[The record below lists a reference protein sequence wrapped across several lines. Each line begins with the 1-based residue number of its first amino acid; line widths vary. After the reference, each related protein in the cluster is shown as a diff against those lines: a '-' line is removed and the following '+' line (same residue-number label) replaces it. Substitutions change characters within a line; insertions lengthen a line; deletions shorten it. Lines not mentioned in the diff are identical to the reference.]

1 MTIWNPW
8 HGCKKLSAGCL
19 NCYMYRR
26 DASVGRDSTIVSKTG
41 SFRLPVQRRRDGSYK
56 LNEPETVF
64 ACMTSDFFLED
75 ADAWRPE
82 AWAMIRERSDLHFTI
97 ITKRI
102 SRFTVGLPADWGSG
116 YPHVTVCVTCENQ
129 AEADRRLPVLLELP
143 IRHKHIIHEPMLG
156 AVDISRYL
164 ESGQIA
170 HVSCGGESGAD
181 ARLCRYEW
189 ILSVRAQCMRY
200 GVPFT
205 FRQTGARF
213 EKDGKIYQIPR
224 EKQLSQAKKAG
235 IDTGG
240 AV

>member
-1 MTIWNPW
+1 M
-8 HGCKKLSAGCL
+8 
-19 NCYMYRR
+19 
-26 DASVGRDSTIVSKTG
+26 
-41 SFRLPVQRRRDGSYK
+41 
-56 LNEPETVF
+56 
-64 ACMTSDFFLED
+64 
-75 ADAWRPE
+75 
-82 AWAMIRERSDLHFTI
+82 
-97 ITKRI
+97 
-102 SRFTVGLPADWGSG
+102 
-116 YPHVTVCVTCENQ
+116 TVCVTCENQ